1 MVLSG
6 RLYFILHYS
15 YIVVYVLGPVCVPV
29 CGPECGPVLVV
40 VVPVPMFGMVDCSI
54 LGVVYCDCSYVF
66 VALPTMFVYN
76 ASVAF
81 YLCGG
86 AIRFL
91 DGLQKMCVA
100 YLVVGRSVVVYP
112 TLHLC
117 LDAVSN
123 LRSTGHLCR

>member
-1 MVLSG
+1 M
-6 RLYFILHYS
+6 
-15 YIVVYVLGPVCVPV
+15 VYVLGPVCVPV

-91 DGLQKMCVA
+91 DGL
-100 YLVVGRSVVVYP
+100 
-112 TLHLC
+112 
-117 LDAVSN
+117 
-123 LRSTGHLCR
+123 

>member
-6 RLYFILHYS
+6 RLYFVLYYS
-15 YIVVYVLGPVCVPV
+15 YIVVYVLGPVCGPV
-29 CGPECGPVLVV
+29 CRPVPVV

-54 LGVVYCDCSYVF
+54 LGVVYCDCSYVV

-91 DGLQKMCVA
+91 DGFQKMCVA
-100 YLVVGRSVVVYP
+100 YLIVDRSVVVGP
-112 TLHLC
+112 ALRLC

-123 LRSTGHLCR
+123 LRLASHLCR

>member
-6 RLYFILHYS
+6 RLYFILYYS
-15 YIVVYVLGPVCVPV
+15 YIVVYVLGPVCGPV
-29 CGPECGPVLVV
+29 CGPVLVV
-40 VVPVPMFGMVDCSI
+40 VVPVPMFGMVNCSI
-54 LGVVYCDCSYVF
+54 LGVVYCDCNYVV

-81 YLCGG
+81 YWCGG

-91 DGLQKMCVA
+91 DGFQKMCVA
-100 YLVVGRSVVVYP
+100 YLIVDRSVVVGP
-112 TLHLC
+112 ALRLC

-123 LRSTGHLCR
+123 LRLASHLCR